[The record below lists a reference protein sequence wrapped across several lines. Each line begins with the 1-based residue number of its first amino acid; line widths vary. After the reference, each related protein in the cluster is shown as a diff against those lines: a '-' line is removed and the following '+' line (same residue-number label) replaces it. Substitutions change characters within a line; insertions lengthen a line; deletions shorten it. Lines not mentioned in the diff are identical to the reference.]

1 MCLAIT
7 SMALTYSFSIT
18 VVTPKWERTALSRT
32 IEVAVVVWCGVT
44 AIVLLVHVIR
54 TIASIVGKKKS
65 RDKAVRR
72 LKRLGSD
79 QRWRRLLVALISVAL
94 QRREEPP
101 SDTLKE
107 FLNSLAE
114 DENKEVQDLFE
125 TYRRDNGVLDDWTP
139 IVDALCATYGD
150 FSASSLLISPRT
162 KMLYIM
168 TVCFEMQFAF
178 DCLEVVVCAHI
189 SLQANIPSNSAH
201 LVEEFVKKLNLLDS
215 LPASVTRQQGENDS
229 ILKQEIT
236 LKKKNNARRHLKECF
251 KVALELKGQI
261 AGESLFQFE
270 EREAD
275 LEASAVLL
283 ICGGRDQCRRRLLV
297 ALITIALQRREVVQ
311 NDVDRVG
318 AEDAIDPK
326 WLAKKRT
333 ALIIV
338 AVLLATMAFQ
348 AGVTPPG
355 GIWPDNNGH
364 RGGQAVMAYNYPHL
378 YKYFLRSN
386 TVGFVASLSTIL
398 LLISEL
404 PFNKRRYVWALVAI
418 MCLAITSMALTY
430 SFSITVV
437 TPKWERTALSRT
449 IEVAVVVWCSVTAI
463 VLLVHAIRTIASIVG
478 KKKSRDKAVR
488 RLKRL
493 GISFGR

>member
-1 MCLAIT
+1 MFQIIK
-7 SMALTYSFSIT
+7 Y
-18 VVTPKWERTALSRT
+18 
-32 IEVAVVVWCGVT
+32 
-44 AIVLLVHVIR
+44 VLCHTKIDV
-54 TIASIVGKKKS
+54 
-65 RDKAVRR
+65 
-72 LKRLGSD
+72 
-79 QRWRRLLVALISVAL
+79 
-94 QRREEPP
+94 
-101 SDTLKE
+101 
-107 FLNSLAE
+107 N
-114 DENKEVQDLFE
+114 
-125 TYRRDNGVLDDWTP
+125 
-139 IVDALCATYGD
+139 AT
-150 FSASSLLISPRT
+150 
-162 KMLYIM
+162 
-168 TVCFEMQFAF
+168 
-178 DCLEVVVCAHI
+178 
-189 SLQANIPSNSAH
+189 
-201 LVEEFVKKLNLLDS
+201 
-215 LPASVTRQQGENDS
+215 
-229 ILKQEIT
+229 
-236 LKKKNNARRHLKECF
+236 NARNHTAMDILLPVE
-251 KVALELKGQI
+251 GQGTKPEGADWI
-261 AGESLFQFE
+261 KDILRNWFHAKRGKTKPEGEGE
-270 EREAD
+270 ESNNIED
-275 LEASAVLL
+275 L
-283 ICGGRDQCRRRLLV
+283 
-297 ALITIALQRREVVQ
+297 LQ
-311 NDVDRVG
+311 NFHAKS

-355 GIWPDNNGH
+355 GVWPDNNGH
-364 RGGQAVMAYNYPHL
+364 RGGQAVMAYNHPHL